1 MATLQHDVRRKKCL
15 EKEEGGKH
23 EKQALN
29 KQFFLKGIHSGT
41 VYFCDLPGIWGQCAR
56 ILFLPSAG
64 KLPKKGGDL
73 EERHSVS
80 VKIRL
85 Y

>member
-1 MATLQHDVRRKKCL
+1 MATLQHDVRRKSVWKG
-15 EKEEGGKH
+15 EKEGKQ

-56 ILFLPSAG
+56 IFFLPSAG

-80 VKIRL
+80 IKMRL